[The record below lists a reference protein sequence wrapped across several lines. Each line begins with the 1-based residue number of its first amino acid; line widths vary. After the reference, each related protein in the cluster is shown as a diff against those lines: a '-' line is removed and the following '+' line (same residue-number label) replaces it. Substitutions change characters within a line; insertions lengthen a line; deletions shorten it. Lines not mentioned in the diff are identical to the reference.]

1 MHSTV
6 HTRIS
11 RPQLPIIPK
20 SGRSDLMYL
29 GLMAHKLSSTH
40 YLRNQVNINFG
51 EQAHIGDNPDR
62 FSFCS
67 VTIKQELLGVWG
79 VMMSQPLATCEG
91 KRQWNRGHTCCWLTT
106 AWSMIGNA
114 SRTMEVPMAGHQLD
128 CVKIL
133 TQSYFNH

>member
-1 MHSTV
+1 
-6 HTRIS
+6 
-11 RPQLPIIPK
+11 
-20 SGRSDLMYL
+20 MYL

-91 KRQWNRGHTCCWLTT
+91 KRQWNRGHTCSGLRQHG
-106 AWSMIGNA
+106 A
-114 SRTMEVPMAGHQLD
+114 
-128 CVKIL
+128 
-133 TQSYFNH
+133 